1 MNKSILKLFTLVLMI
16 GTSLSIQAQKF
27 GYVDSQALIQEMT
40 EVKEA
45 NANIETYKT
54 QLQKKG
60 QEMVKTLQAKYQGL
74 EQKRQ
79 GGELSP
85 KQLET
90 EGQQLKAEEVKIA
103 QFEQDSQKK
112 IFDKSETLLKPI
124 RDKIQNAIN
133 DVAAENSFNYI
144 FDASLG
150 VILYADESADVTSL
164 VKAKIGM

>member
-1 MNKSILKLFTLVLMI
+1 MNKSITTLFTLLLIV
-16 GTSLSIQAQKF
+16 GASLSIHAQKF

-60 QEMVKTLQAKYQGL
+60 QEMVKSLQTKYQGL

-85 KQLET
+85 KQLEA
-90 EGQQLKAEEVKIA
+90 EAQQLKSEEMEIA

-133 DVAAENSFNYI
+133 EVAAENGFDYI

-150 VILYADESADVTSL
+150 VILYADETADVTTM
-164 VKAKIGM
+164 VKAKI